1 MANQDIIP
9 FASPHG
15 GHSVMTPIGIAA
27 STTFN
32 TAETS
37 WLKGE
42 VCLVASGKIGA
53 AQAVIRDGAADG
65 PHVPATMFIAV
76 ESSQGAMSLPGIASG
91 AATINWVAP
100 FIPVLGEQEFMTRNV
115 YTNSDT
121 RVAPTAAMAH
131 VEVCG
136 WWRDNT
142 PSTAAPNGSMGIDT
156 NGTGLIITRVLDAN
170 MVDVALSGGT
180 GVWAVFKANGE

>member
-15 GHSVMTPIGIAA
+15 GLSGQTPIGIAN
-27 STTFN
+27 STTFV

-42 VCLVASGKIGA
+42 VCAVASGKIGA
-53 AQAVIRDGAADG
+53 ANAVIADGATNHA
-65 PHVPATMFIAV
+65 PATHFIAT
-76 ESSQGAMSLPGIASG
+76 ESSQGALSLPGVLSG
-91 AATINWVAP
+91 AAAIAWLAP
-100 FIPVLGEQEFMTRNV
+100 FVPVLGEQEFMTRNV

-142 PSTAAPNGSMGIDT
+142 TSTAAPNGSMGIDT

>member
-15 GHSVMTPIGIAA
+15 GHSTVTPIKVAA
-27 STTFN
+27 STTFA

-42 VCLVASGKIGA
+42 VCAVASGAIGA
-53 AQAVIRDGAADG
+53 ANAVIADGATA
-65 PHVPATMFIAV
+65 HVPATHFIAV
-76 ESSQGAMSLPGIASG
+76 NSSQGEMSLYNLASG
-91 AATINWVAP
+91 AATIPVLGS

-121 RVAPTAAMAH
+121 RIAPTLAMAH

-142 PSTAAPNGSMGIDT
+142 TSTAAPNGSFGIDT

-170 MVDVALSGGT
+170 FVDVGQSGAT
-180 GVWAVFKANGE
+180 GVWAVFKCNGE